1 MAKVC
6 QMNIK
11 TYLIVMSD
19 KEVILPKV
27 NSAKWLSM
35 NNLKNEERLAEPN
48 DTFQKYRN
56 VFGRIADKMP
66 VSNGPRII
74 IASNPDPNSWKE
86 KLFSYNKKSDH
97 GK

>member
-1 MAKVC
+1 MAA
-6 QMNIK
+6 
-11 TYLIVMSD
+11 SD
-19 KEVILPKV
+19 ILSKETFDILEK
-27 NSAKWLSM
+27 
-35 NNLKNEERLAEPN
+35 RLAEPN

-74 IASNPDPNSWKE
+74 IAFNPDQDSWKE
-86 KLFSYNKKSDH
+86 KIFSYNKKSDH